1 MGRTL
6 MEVEAKMTT
15 VGSGDYTYTLI
26 ENWAKLPAGET
37 WGNTSAVAT
46 DSQDRVYVFQ
56 RKDPPVM
63 IFDRDCNFLNSW
75 GISAITDP
83 HGIFIE
89 DDIIYL
95 TDRADSVALKFTL
108 DGKALQVI
116 GRRGVHSNT
125 ECEIAGELVPQAS
138 GPFNYPTELVPA
150 PSGDLYVSDGYR
162 NARVHRFSPNGRL
175 LASWGEPGKEVPNQF
190 HLPHSILVDPG
201 GLVYVCDR
209 ENNRIQVFTG
219 EGRFITMWTDLRRP
233 LDISSDADGILH
245 ISEGGVDG
253 MSPRVSLMTKQGQVV
268 ARWDSMSAHG
278 SWVDAHGDIYM
289 ALGAAMRVDKYV
301 KQG

>member
-1 MGRTL
+1 
-6 MEVEAKMTT
+6 MTI
-15 VGSGDYTYTLI
+15 VGSGEYTYTLI

-63 IFDRDCNFLNSW
+63 IFDRDGNFLNSW

-89 DDIIYL
+89 DDIIYI

-125 ECEIAGELVPQAS
+125 ECEIAGELVPQSS

-162 NARVHRFSPNGRL
+162 NARVHRFSPDGRL
-175 LASWGEPGKEVPNQF
+175 LASWGEPGKDGPNQF
-190 HLPHSILVDPG
+190 HLPHSIMVDID

-219 EGRFITMWTDLRRP
+219 EGRFITMWTGLRRP
-233 LDISSDADGILH
+233 LDISEDADGIVH

-301 KQG
+301 KRR